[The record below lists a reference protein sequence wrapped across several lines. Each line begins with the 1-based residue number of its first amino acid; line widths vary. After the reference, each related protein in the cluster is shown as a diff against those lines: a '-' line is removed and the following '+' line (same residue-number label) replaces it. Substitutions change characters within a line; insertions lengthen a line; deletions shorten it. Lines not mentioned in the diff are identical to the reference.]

1 MTSSAHWKRRHF
13 PGLPIYD
20 SGMQPIILKQDLS
33 KEFHTPERCF
43 IFESLNASN
52 DGLSVARARVEAGIT
67 TRWHCVEGTVERY
80 IIAEGNG
87 RVQVGDLE
95 PRNVGPGD
103 VVLIPADV
111 RQRITN
117 VGNGDLIFYCVCT
130 PPFEQRNYRDL
141 EE

>member
-1 MTSSAHWKRRHF
+1 M
-13 PGLPIYD
+13 PIYD

-52 DGLSVARARVEAGIT
+52 DCLSVARARVEAGIT

-80 IIAEGNG
+80 IIAEGDA

-95 PRNVGPGD
+95 PQNVGPGD
-103 VVLIPADV
+103 VVLIPAGV

-117 VGNGDLIFYCVCT
+117 VGLADLIFYCVCT